1 MPLTFQQKPQGPK
14 QHIQS
19 VNDVLTF
26 GKHKDVTVEDI
37 LHDEP
42 GYFDWLF
49 EKKIITAT
57 PEMTELINNTILE
70 HMDTR
75 GRDEWGSD
83 SIDWE
88 DIPY

>member
-1 MPLTFQQKPQGPK
+1 MALTFKQKPQGPK

-26 GKHKDVTVEDI
+26 GKHNGVTVEDI

-70 HMDTR
+70 YMDGEAR
-75 GRDEWGSD
+75 NDWCDWGDE
-83 SIDWE
+83 
-88 DIPY
+88 IPY